1 VSLDSF
7 VDERR
12 ESWAELDALVRRAG
26 RRPERLGPEGVLRL
40 GALYRSAAADLA
52 LARRTF
58 PREPVVGRLEQLVG
72 RARSLVYDAPTRR
85 RSILRFFARDYW
97 RLVAE
102 RPLALLLAAALL
114 LGPAALAGAW
124 AWSDPGAAAEL
135 VPAEFRPATD
145 SPRPWRDLSPSE
157 QADFTAEVFT
167 NNVQVTLLAFASGV
181 TLGLGTAAILLFNGV
196 ILGAVGGLMV
206 GAGNADGFVEL
217 VTAHGV
223 LELTCVVVAGAAG
236 LRLGWAIVDPGYRTR
251 AASVRAEARKAVA
264 IALGTAPWL
273 VMAGIVEGN
282 RARLAEAGVPVV
294 VAVGLTLGLLYWT
307 LVLWRGR
314 GARRSRGAPAPSR
327 AGTR

>member
-1 VSLDSF
+1 MSLDSF
-7 VDERR
+7 VGERR
-12 ESWAELDALVRRAG
+12 ESWAELDALVQRAG
-26 RRPERLGPEGVLRL
+26 RRPERLGPQGVLRL

-52 LARRTF
+52 LARRSF
-58 PREPVVGRLEQLVG
+58 PRDPVVGRLEQLVG
-72 RARSLVYDAPTRR
+72 RARGLVYDAPTRR
-85 RSILRFFARDYW
+85 GSILRFFARDYW

-102 RPLALLLAAALL
+102 RPLALVLAIVLL

-145 SPRPWRDLSPSE
+145 SPRPWRDLSPGE
-157 QADFTAEVFT
+157 QADFTAAVFT
-167 NNVQVTLLAFASGV
+167 NNIQVTLLAFAGGV
-181 TLGLGTAAILLFNGV
+181 TLGLLTAAMLLFNGV
-196 ILGAVGGLMV
+196 ILGAVGGLMI

-251 AASVRAEARKAVA
+251 GASARAEARKAAA

-294 VAVGLTLGLLYWT
+294 VGVGVTLGLLYWT

-314 GARRSRGAPAPSR
+314 ARGAPAPSR
-327 AGTR
+327 AGRR